1 MEELA
6 DIKGLIEIPDS
17 SIYIYYGLISLAIMV
32 GLIIIFW
39 ITSKIISLRSDKKHK
54 SYIKALKEIDLT
66 KDVKD
71 GAYKATYYGRLV
83 AKSNRQKEIYGQLV
97 DMLEQYKYKKVVN
110 SVDKETINQ
119 FRLFMEVIDE

>member
-1 MEELA
+1 MEKLA
-6 DIKGLIEIPDS
+6 DIKGLVKIPDN
-17 SIYIYYGLISLAIMV
+17 SIYIYYGLLSLAIIV
-32 GLIIIFW
+32 GLLILFW
-39 ITSKIISLRSDKKHK
+39 IISKIITLRSDKKYK
-54 SYIKALKEIDLT
+54 SYIKALKEIDLK

-97 DMLEQYKYKKVVN
+97 DMLERYKYKKVVD

-119 FRLFMEVIDE
+119 FKLFMEVIDE